1 MHASDGATIEYGKAK
16 PHPRSYGTYP
26 RVLGR
31 YVREEKVVSL
41 EEAIRK
47 MTTLPAQRL
56 NLQDRGALK
65 EGMWADIV
73 LFDPETV
80 IDRAT
85 WTNPHQYPDGIPY
98 VFVNGEL
105 VIMHGKW
112 AGTHPGKVLR
122 WPASN

>member
-1 MHASDGATIEYGKAK
+1 
-16 PHPRSYGTYP
+16 
-26 RVLGR
+26 
-31 YVREEKVVSL
+31 
-41 EEAIRK
+41 

-105 VIMHGKW
+105 VVMQ
-112 AGTHPGKVLR
+112 R
-122 WPASN
+122 